1 MTNLKNDSATRAS
14 QGESNQSAN
23 GSFEIKYSI
32 LVFLS
37 FPGNIAQTETLVLNV
52 SGRILMV
59 NKETN
64 GNATEHLV
72 SHMINRRTLHAAS

>member
-1 MTNLKNDSATRAS
+1 MQLASLTRDP
-14 QGESNQSAN
+14 ERN
-23 GSFEIKYSI
+23 IKWCV
-32 LVFLS
+32 VFNCALA
-37 FPGNIAQTETLVLNV
+37 GNIAQTETLVLNV

-72 SHMINRRTLHAAS
+72 SQFIIHRHTLLRDAS